1 MQTLTKNYLCF
12 LGGGLPKT
20 ARYRTALVAVV
31 VPCGESRMAKNSQ
44 SRMAHH
50 FRLVVQ
56 VAVGGDAE
64 KISALGTHLIIQIPM
79 TTHTNFAIRSM
90 SLKTTFVSSMWHR
103 NASDK
108 YRRNNHFFWR
118 AVPSAKGRT
127 SAFCLTSQAA
137 QVPLRC
143 YLPMGSTGTFIG
155 LVHPV
160 NPRITAFFAY
170 YVVDQPNLLL
180 LVPGTLTPGRP
191 MHTRFF
197 HQYVNMHTHSLWP
210 RWLRRA
216 QVFCLRARR
225 KQVLV

>member
-1 MQTLTKNYLCF
+1 MQTQIKNYPCF
-12 LGGGLPKT
+12 LEEGLPKT
-20 ARYRTALVAVV
+20 ARYWTALVAVV

-143 YLPMGSTGTFIG
+143 YLPFGSTGTFIG
-155 LVHPV
+155 FVHPV